1 MTAIPRI
8 PIPTGEIEG
17 AFVDF
22 VAASGVLPGMTV
34 LRASDRS
41 TEVVPP
47 YVFCWAQKVAP
58 CGNGYYVATVRIVAV
73 TNIDDTNDEQRG
85 ELLAKLFALFSPY
98 DEAGKPRSFASRSG
112 AVCVRGWEMPTPQE
126 VSAGQEAGS
135 AITFTAGVQLIG

>member
-8 PIPTGEIEG
+8 PIPTGEIEE
-17 AFVDF
+17 AFADF

-47 YVFCWAQKVAP
+47 YVFCWAQKVTP

-73 TNIDDTNDEQRG
+73 TNIDDTTEEARG
-85 ELLAKLFALFSPY
+85 ELMAKLFALFSPY
-98 DEAGKPRSFASRSG
+98 DEARKPRSFMSRSG
-112 AVCVRGWEMPTPQE
+112 TVCVRGWEMPTPQE
-126 VSAGQEAGS
+126 VSDGQEAGS
-135 AITFTAGVQLIG
+135 SITFTAGVQLVG